1 MANTK
6 IAVDFQNI
14 IGKFKPMHGVGQ
26 PPDPAYD
33 MCYHY
38 LTEAGIPFSRLHDV
52 GGWLGGGLYV
62 DIPNLFRDF
71 DADETDPASYDFAF
85 TDRLMANL
93 MAADCQPY
101 FRLGV
106 TIENLHTLR
115 YYRLDPPKS
124 FTKWAR
130 ICEHIIRHYREGWA
144 DGFHYDIKYWEI
156 WNEPDDCFK
165 EKYAAMWRGTPEQYF
180 ELYAVTAK
188 HLKQCFGDTI
198 KVGGYGHCGLYEYA
212 KDTELNGYECEDV
225 RIYDFVISFMHGFFK
240 YQQKANA
247 PIDFFSWHVYDN
259 CHPSVRKDFKEI
271 ANHAAYARK
280 ILDRYGYTKTEH
292 HLNEWNL
299 WTKRDKRDAPNAS
312 ARSLAFML
320 MMQNTSTDV
329 MCYYDAGMGY
339 RAYAGMFNPDTGRP
353 YRNYYAFVAYN
364 TLYRL
369 SHQVQAESDGSDV
382 FVAAGINGRKA
393 AVVISNSTDEA
404 TTVTLELLGVK
415 YTDVQVLRIDEG
427 HRYTL
432 TGEGIQN
439 GTIEIPEQGCVEIKL
454 FDLG

>member
-1 MANTK
+1 MENTR
-6 IAVDFQNI
+6 ITVDFQNT
-14 IGKFKPMHGVGQ
+14 IGTFKPMHGVGQ
-26 PPDPAYD
+26 APNPAYD
-33 MCYHY
+33 DCYHY

-71 DADETDPASYDFAF
+71 DADENDPASYDFAF
-85 TDRLMANL
+85 TDRLITNL
-93 MAADCQPY
+93 MKTSSRPY
-101 FRLGV
+101 FRLGI
-106 TIENLHTLR
+106 TIENLHMLK
-115 YYRLDPPKS
+115 YYRLDPPKD
-124 FTKWAR
+124 FAKWAR
-130 ICEHIIRHYREGWA
+130 ICEHVIRHYREGWA
-144 DGFHYDIKYWEI
+144 DGFCYDIKYWEI

-188 HLKQCFGDTI
+188 HLKQCFGDAI

-212 KDTELNGYECEDV
+212 KDKDLNGYDCEDV

-259 CHPSVRKDFKEI
+259 CHASVRKNFKEI

-280 ILDRYGYTKTEH
+280 ILDRYGYTEAEH

-299 WTKRDKRDAPNAS
+299 WTKRDKRDAPGAS
-312 ARSLAFML
+312 AKSLAFML
-320 MMQNTSTDV
+320 MMQNTSTDM

-339 RAYAGMFNPDTGRP
+339 SSYMGLFNPDTGRP
-353 YRNYYAFVAYN
+353 YRNYYSFVAYN

-369 SHQVQAESDGSDV
+369 SDQVKAESDDQGV
-382 FVAAGINGRKA
+382 FVAAGIHGRKA
-393 AVVISNSTDEA
+393 AVVISNPTDEA
-404 TTVTLELLGVK
+404 TTVTLDLSGFK
-415 YTDVQVLRIDEG
+415 YTDVQILRIDEG

-439 GTIEIPEQGCVEIKL
+439 GTLQIPEQGCVEIKL
-454 FDLG
+454 FDLE